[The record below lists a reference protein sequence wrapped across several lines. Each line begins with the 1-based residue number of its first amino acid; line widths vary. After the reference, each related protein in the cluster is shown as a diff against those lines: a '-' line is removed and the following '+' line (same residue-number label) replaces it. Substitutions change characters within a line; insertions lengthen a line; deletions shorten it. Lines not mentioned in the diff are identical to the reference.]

1 MNRIRFAF
9 WNLQNFFDTDDDPIS
24 QDFEFTRARGWT
36 PALFEAKKRNL
47 AAVLDALFEG
57 ATLDLLAVCE
67 IEKDA
72 MLQEL
77 VDASRHRHLRVV
89 MDPSGTSDLRGIDT
103 AVAFNPQQLEVV
115 GEPVS
120 HLLHLRYRTR
130 DILEV
135 RFRVRATG
143 ELFVLLV
150 NHWPSRSA
158 GKWETEALRIA
169 VAENLSHLLDRH
181 LKVSSEEYLELRS
194 RQDLEAVRRKW
205 DTKILLLGDFND
217 EPFDRSLL
225 HHLKATGDLD
235 RVVGETNDIDK
246 FEREPARYREQ
257 DFFLFNAS
265 WRLLAEEPGGSYFLD
280 RTYSGKLARR
290 YQLLD
295 QVIASRGL
303 LLDQG
308 LHLDR
313 ERVRV
318 FRQRGLNAT
327 RSWRPKP
334 FDRQTQ
340 TGSSDHF
347 PVLGELVT
355 GSAV

>member
-24 QDFEFTRARGWT
+24 RDFEFTRAQGWT
-36 PALFEAKKRNL
+36 PALYEAKKRNL

-57 ATLDLLAVCE
+57 ETLDLLAVCE
-67 IEKDA
+67 IEKDS

-77 VDASRHRHLRVV
+77 VEASRHHHLRVV
-89 MDPSGTSDLRGIDT
+89 TDPAGTSDLRGIDT
-103 AVAFNPQQLEVV
+103 AVAFNPQKLEVL

-135 RFRVRATG
+135 HFRIPAAG
-143 ELFVLLV
+143 EEFILLV

-169 VAENLSHLLDRH
+169 VAENLSYLLDSH
-181 LKVSSEEYLELRS
+181 LKVSSEEYLQLRQ
-194 RQDLEAVRRKW
+194 RNDLETLRRKW

-225 HHLKATGDLD
+225 HHLKASGDLD
-235 RVVGETNDIDK
+235 RVIGETNDIDK
-246 FEREPARYREQ
+246 FHREPARYREQ
-257 DFFLFNAS
+257 EFFLFNAS
-265 WRLLAEEPGGSYFLD
+265 WRLLGEEPGGSYFLA
-280 RTYSGKLARR
+280 RTYAGQLARR

-295 QVIASRGL
+295 QVIVSRGL
-303 LLDQG
+303 ALQVG
-308 LHLDR
+308 LHLDLDS
-313 ERVRV
+313 VQV
-318 FRQRGLNAT
+318 FRRKGLNAT

-334 FDRQTQ
+334 FARKTQ

-347 PVLGELVT
+347 PVVGELVV
-355 GSAV
+355 G